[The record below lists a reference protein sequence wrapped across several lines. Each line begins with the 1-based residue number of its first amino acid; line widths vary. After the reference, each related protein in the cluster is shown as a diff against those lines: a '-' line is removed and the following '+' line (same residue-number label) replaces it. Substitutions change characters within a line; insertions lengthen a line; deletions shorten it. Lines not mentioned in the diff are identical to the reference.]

1 MVELCRTGTT
11 VNFDLPQGVGADMR
25 AEVEEPRAV
34 AADLGPDAP
43 DVVLV
48 EVEEVEAGGVLEDWP
63 GVVVA
68 PQEVVSHLVSLQ

>member
-1 MVELCRTGTT
+1 
-11 VNFDLPQGVGADMR
+11 MR

-48 EVEEVEAGGVLEDWP
+48 KIEEVEAGGVLEDW
-63 GVVVA
+63 GRA
-68 PQEVVSHLVSLQ
+68 IQ